1 MSASFYDP
9 LGFISPVTARVKRI
23 FRLLCKDSCECDK
36 EVNNEIKN
44 IWLSFLADLEHLKE
58 IRVNRFCFVNL
69 NEKIIRIELHGFAD
83 GSNTVYCAV
92 VYLKVVTSSAVKVF
106 LLAPE
111 TKVTPLKV
119 LSIPCLELIGCVLLA
134 KLMKEIKEAIRS
146 SILIDD
152 TYCWTDSDVVL
163 CRIKGKEKCWK
174 PCVESRVVSVR
185 GIVRRERWNHVAG
198 AVNTAGIPMRVCK
211 ESDFQRWFRVPK
223 MLYSRESEVENFD
236 TEERLKQVVRSVGGE
251 AKVVG

>member
-69 NEKIIRIELHGFAD
+69 NEKTIRIELHGFTD
-83 GSNTVYCAV
+83 NSNAGYCAV

-106 LLAPE
+106 FLASK

-119 LSIPCLELIGCVLLA
+119 LSIPRLELLGCVLLA

-146 SILIDD
+146 SVLIDD
-152 TYCWTDSDVVL
+152 TYCWTGSDVIL
-163 CRIKGKEKCWK
+163 CWIKGKEKCWK
-174 PCVESRVVSVR
+174 P
-185 GIVRRERWNHVAG
+185 
-198 AVNTAGIPMRVCK
+198 
-211 ESDFQRWFRVPK
+211 
-223 MLYSRESEVENFD
+223 
-236 TEERLKQVVRSVGGE
+236 
-251 AKVVG
+251 